1 MSDILENFNN
11 DSDFLQ
17 KLKITTNV
25 FLKING
31 FIVNEPNFNKFSTKE
46 FVDWVEKKNTIDSDL
61 IQGIEK
67 VRIEINFRT
76 LLSDVY
82 SEEDKP
88 ENKIL
93 VFFLSNFREKSIG
106 IEVIKNIIGLM
117 ILMDCKELLIIS
129 PKELTPRAKDYI
141 NSNSISE
148 EDNYTITSYT
158 DNNFVNVIEHCF
170 TPEVLRVYRTSEEID
185 EFVQEE
191 NINIK
196 ALPRMFSYD
205 PLVKFY
211 RGKSGNIF
219 MLRRKMISG
228 NVLLDNQIVYK
239 RVE

>member
-25 FLKING
+25 FLKINN
-31 FIVNEPNFNKFSTKE
+31 FIVDEPDFNKFSSKE

-61 IQGIEK
+61 IREMEK
-67 VRIEINFRT
+67 VRLEINFRT

-82 SEEDKP
+82 TEKNKP

-170 TPEVLRVYRTSEEID
+170 TPEVLRVYRTPEEID
-185 EFVQEE
+185 EFVTKH

-196 ALPRMFSYD
+196 ALPRMFTYD

-219 MLRRKMISG
+219 ELKRKMISS
-228 NVLLDNQIVYK
+228 NVLLDKIIVYK

>member
-31 FIVNEPNFNKFSTKE
+31 FTVREPDFNKFSTKE
-46 FVDWVEKKNTIDSDL
+46 FVEWVEKKNTIDSD
-61 IQGIEK
+61 IITSMEK
-67 VRIEINFRT
+67 VRLEINFRT

-82 SEEDKP
+82 TEEKKP
-88 ENKIL
+88 GNKIL

-106 IEVIKNIIGLM
+106 IDVIKNIIGLM
-117 ILMDCKELLIIS
+117 ILMDCRELLIIS
-129 PKELTPRAKDYI
+129 PKELTPRAREYI
-141 NSNSISE
+141 NSNAIGE
-148 EDNYTITSYT
+148 EDNYTITSYN
-158 DNNFVNVIEHCF
+158 DDNFVNVIDHCF
-170 TPEVLRVYRTSEEID
+170 TPHVIKVYRTTKEIED
-185 EFVQEE
+185 FAREE

-211 RGKSGNIF
+211 RGKYGNIF

-228 NVLLDNQIVYK
+228 NLLLDDQIVYK